1 MQHYVF
7 TVLLQWQE
15 VERIAGHGSKEADFV
30 L

>member
-1 MQHYVF
+1 MQCFAF